1 MDVPVRE
8 KVTYW
13 ASQNVRSGF
22 STPSYGKI
30 QTNFLANPISEES
43 VQETNYTRGA
53 LSPPMKSSLPRAL
66 RN

>member
-1 MDVPVRE
+1 MDVPIRE

-30 QTNFLANPISEES
+30 QTNFLANQIPEDS
-43 VQETNYTRGA
+43 VQEIKIT
-53 LSPPMKSSLPRAL
+53 LMDPSPQP
-66 RN
+66 